1 MPKVARPSRPRRSAL
16 DLAGLVGA
24 LLVHGVVLLLIVTAK
39 LRPVAVEPAEPV
51 ELTVIERVQPRPP
64 PPPEPP
70 KPEEKK
76 PEPPPKV
83 LRPKPKDLP
92 PPPKDAPPPVKED
105 LPPPPNEDPPED
117 AKPQAP
123 VTIGIS
129 MSSTTTA
136 GGFAAPVGNSLY
148 GSAPRVAT
156 RPEDVQPYASPNGRY
171 VPPHQVTELPVLL
184 TEVRPAYPEEARKLG
199 LEGQVVVRVT
209 VDAAGKVAAAKII
222 KGIGHGCDESALD
235 AIKRDRFKPG
245 TYGGEAI
252 TTEITFTMTFVID

>member
-1 MPKVARPSRPRRSAL
+1 MPKVARPGRPSRTAPGI
-16 DLAGLVGA
+16 AGLFGA
-24 LLVHGVVLLLIVTAK
+24 LLVHGGLLLLVLTAK
-39 LRPVAVEPAEPV
+39 PRSLAVEPAEPV
-51 ELTVIERVQPRPP
+51 ELTVVEREAPKPP
-64 PPPEPP
+64 PPPEPQ
-70 KPEEKK
+70 EKE
-76 PEPPPKV
+76 PEPPPKL
-83 LRPKPKDLP
+83 LRPKPKNLP
-92 PPPKDAPPPVKED
+92 VPPREAPPPVKED
-105 LPPPPNEDPPED
+105 LPPPPNDDPPKD

-156 RPEDVQPYASPNGRY
+156 RPEDVAPYASPNGRY

-199 LEGQVVVRVT
+199 LEGQVIVRVT
-209 VDAAGKVAAAKII
+209 VDASGKVASAKII
-222 KGIGHGCDESALD
+222 KGIGHGFDESALE

-252 TTEITFTMTFVID
+252 TTEITYTMTFVID